1 LLFLYREVLDTD
13 LPWMQELAR
22 PTTPRRIPAVLTVEE
37 VRGLLGHMEGETALL
52 ARQFAQGFQSRY
64 TTFQVHS

>member
-1 LLFLYREVLDTD
+1 
-13 LPWMQELAR
+13 MQELAR